1 MGEEEKDT
9 LLNADA
15 SETKATAET
24 QPIEEPAVEE
34 PTELAAEDEKPVI
47 EVNQLA
53 ARRGRMVAT
62 GLVTAVILSIIAVIV
77 AGIFQFTSRL
87 LMPCPTDLPV
97 NDPAQIL
104 WQNVTSPQ
112 VTPQSLGISDKIAG
126 EVKLKEASAAPA
138 ESETEVK
145 SDDKQ

>member
-15 SETKATAET
+15 SETTPATET
-24 QPIEEPAVEE
+24 QPVEKPVIEE
-34 PTELAAEDEKPVI
+34 PTELPTEDEKPVI
-47 EVNQLA
+47 EVNHLA
-53 ARRGRMVAT
+53 AKRGRMVAT

-87 LMPCPTDLPV
+87 LIPCPTDLPV
-97 NDPAQIL
+97 NDPAPIL
-104 WQNVTSPQ
+104 WRSITAPQ
-112 VTPQSLGISDKIAG
+112 LGPQSLGISDKIAG
-126 EVKLKEASAAPA
+126 EVKLKEASASPA

-145 SDDKQ
+145 SDDRK